1 MELEIYNPTKENT
14 VKQIDWNFEE
24 LKKEITEKAE
34 MYGSL
39 VYTDENI
46 KEAKA
51 DRAKLNKFIKVLED
65 KRKDVKKMMLE
76 PYTQFESQVKELV
89 SIIGEANDNIAS
101 QVKAYTEKLREEKR
115 EKVKEIYD
123 KAMSVEGAEGIAEIL
138 TFDRVFKESFLNSST
153 TFKSIV
159 NEIEDLRDR
168 VRHDLEVINADTGE
182 YQFEMKQAYLKNL
195 DMTEAISVKQ
205 QFEENA
211 RKKAEYEAKRKA
223 EMEERKAREEAEMQ
237 KIAQAGKQVVAKM
250 QPEGTQQEV
259 ESEKSEPMQNEAE
272 ESKVTGQEEIY
283 TIVIKVSGTG
293 NQLNA
298 LGQFLTSNNIKYTQL
313 QEEK

>member
-101 QVKAYTEKLREEKR
+101 QVKVYTEKLREEKR

-123 KAMSVEGAEGIAEIL
+123 KVMSVEGAEGIAEIL
-138 TFDRVFKESFLNSST
+138 TFDRVSKESFLNSST

-211 RKKAEYEAKRKA
+211 RKKAEYEAKREA
-223 EMEERKAREEAEMQ
+223 EMEERKAREEAEAQ
-237 KIAQAGKQVVAKM
+237 KVVQAGKQVVVEQ
-250 QPEGTQQEV
+250 QPEETQQEV
-259 ESEKSEPMQNEAE
+259 EATKIVEATVTE
-272 ESKVTGQEEIY
+272 ERKFTVSFKVY
-283 TIVIKVSGTG
+283 GTQK
-293 NQLNA
+293 QLRE
-298 LGQFLTSNNIKYTQL
+298 LKEFLTSNNIEYGPIQ
-313 QEEK
+313 

>member
-34 MYGSL
+34 MYDSL

-223 EMEERKAREEAEMQ
+223 EMEERKAREEAEAQ
-237 KIAQAGKQVVAKM
+237 KVVQAGKQVVVE
-250 QPEGTQQEV
+250 QQSEETQQEV
-259 ESEKSEPMQNEAE
+259 EATKIVEATVTE
-272 ESKVTGQEEIY
+272 ERKFTVSFKVY
-283 TIVIKVSGTG
+283 GTQK
-293 NQLNA
+293 QLRE
-298 LGQFLTSNNIKYTQL
+298 LKEFLTSNNIEYGPIQ
-313 QEEK
+313 

>member
-168 VRHDLEVINADTGE
+168 VRHDLEVINADTRE

-223 EMEERKAREEAEMQ
+223 EMEGRKAREEAEAQ
-237 KIAQAGKQVVAKM
+237 KVVQAGKQVVVEQ
-250 QPEGTQQEV
+250 QPEETQQEV
-259 ESEKSEPMQNEAE
+259 EATKIVEATVTE
-272 ESKVTGQEEIY
+272 ERKFTVSFKVY
-283 TIVIKVSGTG
+283 GTQK
-293 NQLNA
+293 QLRE
-298 LGQFLTSNNIKYTQL
+298 LKEFLTSNNIEYGPIQ
-313 QEEK
+313 

>member
-182 YQFEMKQAYLKNL
+182 HQFEMKQSYLKNL

-223 EMEERKAREEAEMQ
+223 EMEERKAREEAEAQ
-237 KIAQAGKQVVAKM
+237 KVVQAGKQVVVEQ
-250 QPEGTQQEV
+250 QPEETQQEV
-259 ESEKSEPMQNEAE
+259 EATKVVEATVTE
-272 ESKVTGQEEIY
+272 ERKFTVSFKVY
-283 TIVIKVSGTG
+283 GTQK
-293 NQLNA
+293 QLRE
-298 LGQFLTSNNIKYTQL
+298 LKEFLTSNNIEYGPIQ
-313 QEEK
+313 

>member
-89 SIIGEANDNIAS
+89 SIIGEVNDNIAS

-205 QFEENA
+205 LFEENA

-223 EMEERKAREEAEMQ
+223 EMEERKAREEAEAQ
-237 KIAQAGKQVVAKM
+237 KVVQAGKQVVVEQ
-250 QPEGTQQEV
+250 QPEETQQEV
-259 ESEKSEPMQNEAE
+259 EATKTVEATITE
-272 ESKVTGQEEIY
+272 ERKFTVSFKVH
-283 TIVIKVSGTG
+283 GTQK
-293 NQLNA
+293 QLRE
-298 LGQFLTSNNIKYTQL
+298 LKEFLTSNNIEYGPIQ
-313 QEEK
+313 

>member
-138 TFDRVFKESFLNSST
+138 TFDRGFKESLLNSST

-168 VRHDLEVINADTGE
+168 VRHDLEVINADTRE

-223 EMEERKAREEAEMQ
+223 EMEGRKAREEAEAQ
-237 KIAQAGKQVVAKM
+237 KVVQAGKQVVVEQ
-250 QPEGTQQEV
+250 QPEETQQEV
-259 ESEKSEPMQNEAE
+259 EATKIVEATVTE
-272 ESKVTGQEEIY
+272 ERKFTVFFKVY
-283 TIVIKVSGTG
+283 GTQK
-293 NQLNA
+293 QLRE
-298 LGQFLTSNNIKYTQL
+298 LKEFLTSNNIEYGPIQ
-313 QEEK
+313 

>member
-46 KEAKA
+46 KEAKV
-51 DRAKLNKFIKVLED
+51 DRAKINKFIKVLED

-223 EMEERKAREEAEMQ
+223 EMEERKAREEAEAQ
-237 KIAQAGKQVVAKM
+237 KVVQAGKQVVVEQ
-250 QPEGTQQEV
+250 QPEETQQEV
-259 ESEKSEPMQNEAE
+259 EATKIVEATVTE
-272 ESKVTGQEEIY
+272 ERKFTVSFKVY
-283 TIVIKVSGTG
+283 GTQK
-293 NQLNA
+293 QLRE
-298 LGQFLTSNNIKYTQL
+298 LKEFLTSNNIEYGPIQ
-313 QEEK
+313 

>member
-46 KEAKA
+46 KEAKV

-76 PYTQFESQVKELV
+76 PYTQFESQVKESV

-223 EMEERKAREEAEMQ
+223 EMEERKAREEAEAQ
-237 KIAQAGKQVVAKM
+237 KVVQAGKQVVVEQ
-250 QPEGTQQEV
+250 QPEETQQEV
-259 ESEKSEPMQNEAE
+259 EATKIVEATVTE
-272 ESKVTGQEEIY
+272 ERKFTVSFKVY
-283 TIVIKVSGTG
+283 GTQK
-293 NQLNA
+293 QLRE
-298 LGQFLTSNNIKYTQL
+298 LKEFLTSNNIEYGPIQ
-313 QEEK
+313 

>member
-223 EMEERKAREEAEMQ
+223 EMEERKAREEAEAQ
-237 KIAQAGKQVVAKM
+237 KVVQAGKQVVVEQ
-250 QPEGTQQEV
+250 QPEETQQEV
-259 ESEKSEPMQNEAE
+259 EATKIVEATVTE
-272 ESKVTGQEEIY
+272 ESKFTVSF
-283 TIVIKVSGTG
+283 KVHGTQK
-293 NQLNA
+293 QLRE
-298 LGQFLTSNNIKYTQL
+298 LKDFLTSNNIEYGPIQ
-313 QEEK
+313 

>member
-1 MELEIYNPTKENT
+1 
-14 VKQIDWNFEE
+14 
-24 LKKEITEKAE
+24 

-101 QVKAYTEKLREEKR
+101 QVKVYTEKLREEKR

-138 TFDRVFKESFLNSST
+138 TFDRVSKESFLNSST

-211 RKKAEYEAKRKA
+211 RKKAEYEAKREA
-223 EMEERKAREEAEMQ
+223 EMEERKAREEAEAQ
-237 KIAQAGKQVVAKM
+237 KVVQAGKQVVVEQ
-250 QPEGTQQEV
+250 QPEETQQEV
-259 ESEKSEPMQNEAE
+259 EATKIVEATVTE
-272 ESKVTGQEEIY
+272 ERKFTVSFKVY
-283 TIVIKVSGTG
+283 GTQK
-293 NQLNA
+293 QLRE
-298 LGQFLTSNNIKYTQL
+298 LKEFLTSNNIEYGPIQ
-313 QEEK
+313 

>member
-182 YQFEMKQAYLKNL
+182 HQFEMKQSYLKNL

-223 EMEERKAREEAEMQ
+223 EMEERKAREEAEAQ
-237 KIAQAGKQVVAKM
+237 KVVQAGKQVVVEQ
-250 QPEGTQQEV
+250 QPEETQQEV
-259 ESEKSEPMQNEAE
+259 EATKIVEATVTE
-272 ESKVTGQEEIY
+272 ERKFTVSFKVY
-283 TIVIKVSGTG
+283 GTQK
-293 NQLNA
+293 QLRE
-298 LGQFLTSNNIKYTQL
+298 LKEFLTSNNIEYGPIQ
-313 QEEK
+313 

>member
-101 QVKAYTEKLREEKR
+101 QVKAYTEKLREEKC

-205 QFEENA
+205 QFKENA

-223 EMEERKAREEAEMQ
+223 EMEERKAREEAEAQ
-237 KIAQAGKQVVAKM
+237 KVVQAGKQVVVEQ
-250 QPEGTQQEV
+250 QPEETQQEV
-259 ESEKSEPMQNEAE
+259 EATKIVEATVTE
-272 ESKVTGQEEIY
+272 ERKFTVSFKVY
-283 TIVIKVSGTG
+283 GTQK
-293 NQLNA
+293 QLRE
-298 LGQFLTSNNIKYTQL
+298 LKEFLTSNNIEYGPIQ
-313 QEEK
+313 

>member
-65 KRKDVKKMMLE
+65 KRKDVKKMMIE
-76 PYTQFESQVKELV
+76 PYTQFESQVKELE

-123 KAMSVEGAEGIAEIL
+123 KAMSVEGAGGIAEIL

-223 EMEERKAREEAEMQ
+223 EMEERKAREEAEAQ
-237 KIAQAGKQVVAKM
+237 KVVQAGKQVVVEQ
-250 QPEGTQQEV
+250 QPEETQQEV
-259 ESEKSEPMQNEAE
+259 EATKIVEATVTE
-272 ESKVTGQEEIY
+272 ERKFTVSFKVY
-283 TIVIKVSGTG
+283 GTQK
-293 NQLNA
+293 QLRE
-298 LGQFLTSNNIKYTQL
+298 LKEFLTSNNIEYGPIQ
-313 QEEK
+313 

>member
-101 QVKAYTEKLREEKR
+101 QVKVYTEKLREEKR

-138 TFDRVFKESFLNSST
+138 TFDRVSKESFLNSSI

-211 RKKAEYEAKRKA
+211 RKKAEYEAKREA
-223 EMEERKAREEAEMQ
+223 EMEERKAREEAEAQ
-237 KIAQAGKQVVAKM
+237 KVVQAGKQVVVEQ
-250 QPEGTQQEV
+250 QPEETQQEV
-259 ESEKSEPMQNEAE
+259 EATKIVEATVTE
-272 ESKVTGQEEIY
+272 ERKFTVSFKVY
-283 TIVIKVSGTG
+283 GTQK
-293 NQLNA
+293 QLRE
-298 LGQFLTSNNIKYTQL
+298 LKEFLTSNNIEYGPIQ
-313 QEEK
+313 

>member
-1 MELEIYNPTKENT
+1 M
-14 VKQIDWNFEE
+14 
-24 LKKEITEKAE
+24 
-34 MYGSL
+34 
-39 VYTDENI
+39 
-46 KEAKA
+46 

-211 RKKAEYEAKRKA
+211 RKKAEYEAKREA
-223 EMEERKAREEAEMQ
+223 EMEERKAREEAEAQ
-237 KIAQAGKQVVAKM
+237 KVVQAGKQVVVEQ
-250 QPEGTQQEV
+250 QPEETQQEV
-259 ESEKSEPMQNEAE
+259 EATKIVEATVTE
-272 ESKVTGQEEIY
+272 ERKFTVSFKVY
-283 TIVIKVSGTG
+283 GTQK
-293 NQLNA
+293 QLRE
-298 LGQFLTSNNIKYTQL
+298 LKEFLTSNNIEYGPIQ
-313 QEEK
+313 

>member
-89 SIIGEANDNIAS
+89 SIIGEVNDNIAS

-223 EMEERKAREEAEMQ
+223 EMEERKAREEAEAQ
-237 KIAQAGKQVVAKM
+237 KVVQAGKQVVEE
-250 QPEGTQQEV
+250 QQSEETQQEV
-259 ESEKSEPMQNEAE
+259 ETTKTVEATITE
-272 ESKVTGQEEIY
+272 ERKFTVSFKVH
-283 TIVIKVSGTG
+283 GTQK
-293 NQLNA
+293 QLRE
-298 LGQFLTSNNIKYTQL
+298 LKEFLTSNNIEYGPIQ
-313 QEEK
+313 

>member
-182 YQFEMKQAYLKNL
+182 HQFEMKQAYLKNL

-223 EMEERKAREEAEMQ
+223 EIEERKAREEAEAQ
-237 KIAQAGKQVVAKM
+237 KVVQAGKQVVVEQ
-250 QPEGTQQEV
+250 QPEETQQEV
-259 ESEKSEPMQNEAE
+259 EATKIVEATVTDE
-272 ESKVTGQEEIY
+272 RKFTVSFKVY
-283 TIVIKVSGTG
+283 GTQK
-293 NQLNA
+293 QLRE
-298 LGQFLTSNNIKYTQL
+298 LKEFLTSNNIEYVPIQ
-313 QEEK
+313 

>member
-34 MYGSL
+34 MHGSL

-223 EMEERKAREEAEMQ
+223 EMEERKAREEAEAQ
-237 KIAQAGKQVVAKM
+237 KVVQAGKQVVVEQ
-250 QPEGTQQEV
+250 QPEETQKEVEATKIVEATVTEERKFTVSFKVYGTQ
-259 ESEKSEPMQNEAE
+259 K
-272 ESKVTGQEEIY
+272 
-283 TIVIKVSGTG
+283 
-293 NQLNA
+293 QLRE
-298 LGQFLTSNNIKYTQL
+298 LKEFLTSNNIEYGPIQ
-313 QEEK
+313 

>member
-123 KAMSVEGAEGIAEIL
+123 KAMSVEGAGGIAEIL

-168 VRHDLEVINADTGE
+168 VRHDLEVINADTRE

-223 EMEERKAREEAEMQ
+223 EMEERKAREEAEAQ
-237 KIAQAGKQVVAKM
+237 KVVQAGKQVVVEQ
-250 QPEGTQQEV
+250 QPEETQQEV
-259 ESEKSEPMQNEAE
+259 EATKIVEATVTE
-272 ESKVTGQEEIY
+272 ERKFTVSFKVY
-283 TIVIKVSGTG
+283 GTQK
-293 NQLNA
+293 QLRE
-298 LGQFLTSNNIKYTQL
+298 LKEFLTSNNIEYGPIQ
-313 QEEK
+313 

>member
-51 DRAKLNKFIKVLED
+51 DRVKLNKFIKVLED

-101 QVKAYTEKLREEKR
+101 QVKVYTEKLREEKR

-223 EMEERKAREEAEMQ
+223 EMEERKAREEAEAQ
-237 KIAQAGKQVVAKM
+237 KVVQAGKQVVVEQ
-250 QPEGTQQEV
+250 QPEETQQEV
-259 ESEKSEPMQNEAE
+259 EATKIVEATVTE
-272 ESKVTGQEEIY
+272 ERKFTVSFKVY
-283 TIVIKVSGTG
+283 GTQK
-293 NQLNA
+293 QLRE
-298 LGQFLTSNNIKYTQL
+298 LKEFLTSNNIEYGPIQ
-313 QEEK
+313 

>member
-123 KAMSVEGAEGIAEIL
+123 KAMSVEGAGGIAEIL

-223 EMEERKAREEAEMQ
+223 EMEERKAREEAEAQ
-237 KIAQAGKQVVAKM
+237 KVVQAGKQVVVEQ
-250 QPEGTQQEV
+250 QPEETQQEV
-259 ESEKSEPMQNEAE
+259 EATKIVEATVTE
-272 ESKVTGQEEIY
+272 ERKFTVSFKVY
-283 TIVIKVSGTG
+283 GTQK
-293 NQLNA
+293 QLRE
-298 LGQFLTSNNIKYTQL
+298 LKEFLTSNNIEYGPIQ
-313 QEEK
+313 